1 MSNTPP
7 LLTNRS
13 LELITKVIVIYSLF
27 YTITTVFKAIIE
39 SGDPQASIPQAYIVP
54 MYISAILHIVIAL
67 CNAWS
72 WKNSRHHWGIAITSG
87 VAIVCSSV
95 FFEDFA
101 IWFATI

>member
-39 SGDPQASIPQAYIVP
+39 SGDTQASIPQAYIIP
-54 MYISAILHIVIAL
+54 MYVSAALHIVIAL

-72 WKNSRHHWGIAITSG
+72 WRNSRHYWGIAIGSSI
-87 VAIVCSSV
+87 AIVCAGV

-101 IWFATI
+101 IWLTNI